1 MNILQKFFGHLHTV
15 LKHKWVVFKLC
26 VKIGQPIRGLL
37 HDLSKFSWTE
47 FSEGVKYYIGTHSP
61 ITECKKDIG
70 YSEAW
75 LHHKGRNKHHVE
87 YWYDEIAPNPT
98 PIIPYKYVAE
108 MLCDKMAAGI
118 VYQGKNWTKEYELNY
133 WLKERE
139 KAKLNPKIKEL
150 ITECFTQVSQK
161 GIDEVYTKKN
171 FRKLYKKY
179 CEQTLTN

>member
-1 MNILQKFFGHLHTV
+1 
-15 LKHKWVVFKLC
+15 
-26 VKIGQPIRGLL
+26 
-37 HDLSKFSWTE
+37 
-47 FSEGVKYYIGTHSP
+47 
-61 ITECKKDIG
+61 
-70 YSEAW
+70 
-75 LHHKGRNKHHVE
+75 
-87 YWYDEIAPNPT
+87 
-98 PIIPYKYVAE
+98 